1 MGRPTTIGKL
11 TAYHHA
17 TYGNLSHLTPLSGA
31 ELLAPAEPGKVIA
44 IGFNYG
50 RHLGDSERA
59 QNPGVFIKLPSA
71 IVGTGAE
78 IVYPEGAS
86 NVHFEGEFVL
96 VIGKTASRLSKE
108 EAADYIFGI
117 TAGNDVSERDWQR
130 DDLQWFRAKASHT
143 TRLRALSERAP
154 SPFGSPPRA

>member
-44 IGFNYG
+44 IVFNYG

-86 NVHFEGEFVL
+86 NVHFEV
-96 VIGKTASRLSKE
+96 SSSSS
-108 EAADYIFGI
+108 
-117 TAGNDVSERDWQR
+117 SERP
-130 DDLQWFRAKASHT
+130 
-143 TRLRALSERAP
+143 LRACPKRRQPITSSVSRPETT
-154 SPFGSPPRA
+154 